1 MSKLGKFAA
10 AWAAVVLSVSAFGED
25 PIALTAAFEGSEDP
39 ACVYLKADAAGTGT
53 GRSWANACTNVA
65 EAIDRGSYAATVSGL
80 ERIPDAFGQK
90 RASKSCSIGPV
101 ERRLGLTLFV
111 R

>member
-65 EAIDRGSYAATVSGL
+65 EAIDAAAMRRRFPGL
-80 ERIPDAFGQK
+80 SAFPTPSDRSVPA
-90 RASKSCSIGPV
+90 RAVRSVRSNAV
-101 ERRLGLTLFV
+101 LG
-111 R
+111 